1 MTIMMPGIAGV
12 TISEH
17 QIRGNVNG
25 IDDTSL
31 ENIAKLYNKAW
42 ADAGF
47 PLSTTWQEIADLN
60 FGSHTVKAIYDWL
73 STHGGTRQTPYSGHS
88 SGYHWSFTVGQVLK
102 VPGPL
107 SLSYPDSNATVAIG
121 DPNAP
126 VTQPSTPSYQTNQQA
141 VPKEET
147 QKLASEQSKSPVATA
162 GIGFGW
168 IVGIGLM
175 VGAILL
181 AKKNKD
187 SGTTTRR
194 TTRSRSRSRRRR

>member
-1 MTIMMPGIAGV
+1 MAIIMPGITGV

-17 QIRGNVNG
+17 QIRGRVNG

-47 PLSTTWQEIADLN
+47 PLTVTWQEIADLN
-60 FGSHTVKAIYDWL
+60 FGAHTVKAIYDWL
-73 STHGGTRQTPYSGHS
+73 STHGGTRQSPYSGHS

-121 DPNAP
+121 DPDAP
-126 VTQPSTPSYQTNQQA
+126 VVQPSTPSYKSDSQA
-141 VPKEET
+141 VPQEET
-147 QKLASEQSKSPVATA
+147 QKLAEKQTSSPVAEA
-162 GIGFGW
+162 GMGLGW
-168 IVGIGLM
+168 LVGIGLM
-175 VGAILL
+175 VGAIIF
-181 AKKNKD
+181 AKKN
-187 SGTTTRR
+187 SSA
-194 TTRSRSRSRRRR
+194 TRSGGKRQRASRRGRRR